1 MFPVQTPRVMSAFVA
16 TFLVQQEEYPDLP
29 VQECFWDLGAAVCVT
44 LFGMNPSI
52 GIAYTAQ
59 GPDRNARGQGE
70 AKTMAS
76 STSPFID
83 WDIIPWAS
91 AVDESPSPWSS
102 RASTASKMAALVRGS
117 ESFHT

>member
-29 VQECFWDLGAAVCVT
+29 VQECFWDLGAA
-44 LFGMNPSI
+44 
-52 GIAYTAQ
+52 

-76 STSPFID
+76 SISPFID